1 MRGDT
6 KNNCKQLPM
15 ELQSRDQGGK
25 GKTMP
30 KARDG
35 ENSHLSSSQ
44 STFQWM
50 YIPFY
55 IPLSHQHWKAQLL
68 PLHIPKALILLPA
81 LRFLRI
87 SISFNRLF
95 CLCGTLLPPNELLHE
110 FRIHQRY
117 FHCLYLACCKNPNIW
132 HFCIMVS
139 QSMYV
144 SDLHLPFEPKK
155 KSPTLSAALVWEL
168 EVDIVQEHNFRIT
181 LKRKNKLENIVGIY

>member
-1 MRGDT
+1 MGRVWERMQQRDDEGRHQ
-6 KNNCKQLPM
+6 KQLQTTSYGTPI
-15 ELQSRDQGGK
+15 QGSKGGK

-50 YIPFY
+50 SIPFY
-55 IPLSHQHWKAQLL
+55 IPLSHQPWKAQLL

-81 LRFLRI
+81 LRFLGI

-117 FHCLYLACCKNPNIW
+117 FHCLYLACCKNPNI
-132 HFCIMVS
+132 
-139 QSMYV
+139 
-144 SDLHLPFEPKK
+144 
-155 KSPTLSAALVWEL
+155 
-168 EVDIVQEHNFRIT
+168 
-181 LKRKNKLENIVGIY
+181 